1 MTEPF
6 PQLRMGFTR
15 FDELPEPRVP
25 SGYALRTF
33 REGDE
38 DGWLSVLGTGGWD
51 AWDRARLDTM
61 LTGGHAEV
69 PRDGIVFATSDERI
83 VGAACTTLHG
93 GAALTAAEIGWVV
106 VDPAHRSRGLARAIV
121 LAMLGLVRERGYRYA
136 FLRTEPFRVPAIKLY
151 LDLGFEPEMVD
162 PAHPAWWAGL
172 RGQLDEERRHRTQHA
187 RS

>member
-1 MTEPF
+1 
-6 PQLRMGFTR
+6 
-15 FDELPEPRVP
+15 
-25 SGYALRTF
+25 
-33 REGDE
+33 
-38 DGWLSVLGTGGWD
+38 
-51 AWDRARLDTM
+51 M